1 MPSWW
6 SCGCPDPIPRSPT
19 CTLFLIYLTQMH
31 GTWYKINPASHPYVH
46 LANQYVPGSVNCVLL
61 SVNLITQYNLNYT
74 DVASTHFKRVKKTS
88 LPLNSQKPP
97 YETLICV
104 WFIIAQSRRQP
115 EHQLLLWP
123 RFEIRKNKLTVRLK
137 QERYLFLPND
147 TIFAEHIVIL

>member
-1 MPSWW
+1 MILWLSRPDSTRPHLYNVFDIFNSDARHMVEDKPSV
-6 SCGCPDPIPRSPT
+6 SSYI
-19 CTLFLIYLTQMH
+19 
-31 GTWYKINPASHPYVH
+31 H

-74 DVASTHFKRVKKTS
+74 DVASTHFKRVKRTS

-115 EHQLLLWP
+115 EHQLPLWP
-123 RFEIRKNKLTVRLK
+123 RFEIRNNELTVRLK
-137 QERYLFLPND
+137 QEYYLFLPND
-147 TIFAEHIVIL
+147 AIFAEHIVSL